1 MKICLVRKVPYRTGS
16 NRLVYALVLKES
28 QGLALL
34 FCRAMNQETD
44 ANTLV
49 IAVERNESGVF
60 ESLTASSQF
69 PIEDSD
75 LYPLANVLAAV
86 AEGICDSKL
95 QGLLNPEDL
104 F

>member
-1 MKICLVRKVPYRTGS
+1 VPYRLRGT

-34 FCRAMNQETD
+34 FCRALTQED

-49 IAVERNESGVF
+49 IAAENVEDRVF
-60 ESLTASSQF
+60 ESVNASQF
-69 PIEDSD
+69 PIEDND
-75 LYPLANVLAAV
+75 LFPLANVLAGV
-86 AEGICDSKL
+86 AEGIGDAKL